1 MTTCTKFDQVIKQ
14 VEDEDGKFAL
24 ENDDDAS
31 LPVPASD
38 LLTDDTMR
46 RVLEEKKINQSKFI
60 SHWEADEQDIEL
72 WTKVIHLLNCF

>member
-1 MTTCTKFDQVIKQ
+1 MTTCTKFDEVIKQ
-14 VEDEDGKFAL
+14 VEDEDTKFAL

-46 RVLEEKKINQSKFI
+46 RVLEEKEINQSKFI

-72 WTKVIHLLNCF
+72 WTKVIHLLKYF